1 MNKFNSV
8 RLSADAT
15 AIEEYLEQ
23 LHNET
28 PEGLRL
34 TARTYVLKKVCH
46 HFKDRRWARASW
58 IAAVNDWLDRNISD
72 PRVLLQGALR
82 NRDYVHED
90 WYRQKLSESQKK
102 RCAKSIK
109 GVKRTST

>member
-1 MNKFNSV
+1 MNKFDNHKA
-8 RLSADAT
+8 ADAT

-34 TARTYVLKKVCH
+34 TARTYVRNMVAH
-46 HFKDRRWARASW
+46 HFKDRRWTRTSW
-58 IAAVNDWLDRNISD
+58 IAAVNDWYDNNIAD

-82 NRDYVHED
+82 DKDFMHED
-90 WYRQKLSESQKK
+90 WYRKKLSESQKK
-102 RCAKSIK
+102 RRAMT
-109 GVKRTST
+109 RTSAG